1 MILSERQG
9 MLLMPELGS
18 LMLLLR
24 GSTSISVDVLNRTN
38 VRFAMGWGETW
49 TVCVQRMA
57 YGESAATGRGKEQ
70 VARFDNNLWLC
81 DRGLESFP
89 GATLID
95 RRVGWEQAMPRQRS
109 WRSED
114 SITWARMPIQHSRQ
128 QRLTGPQEG
137 PLEKYAACEW
147 AVVRMDH
154 EGGMIPW
161 CGVGSN
167 MPVEFAVQRTIKSA
181 DILVHYMRP
190 CPR

>member
-70 VARFDNNLWLC
+70 VARYDNNLWLC
-81 DRGLESFP
+81 DRGPESFP

-95 RRVGWEQAMPRQRS
+95 RRVTWEQAMPRQRS
-109 WRSED
+109 WN
-114 SITWARMPIQHSRQ
+114 T
-128 QRLTGPQEG
+128 
-137 PLEKYAACEW
+137 PL
-147 AVVRMDH
+147 VN
-154 EGGMIPW
+154 GLW
-161 CGVGSN
+161 CGWT
-167 MPVEFAVQRTIKSA
+167 MKEE
-181 DILVHYMRP
+181 
-190 CPR
+190 